1 MLAGRRHANHRRA
14 ELALTEGLRVG
25 RAVATRQRAVLLA
38 LTEGLWVRLTEGL
51 WVGLTEGLW
60 VGWAVATRQRAVL
73 QHPQRVVVVTLA
85 VTRPLVTLRVVLV
98 HVHARV
104 YRET

>member
-1 MLAGRRHANHRRA
+1 MCWHDDDSHANHGCV
-14 ELALTEGLRVG
+14 E
-25 RAVATRQRAVLLA
+25 LA
-38 LTEGLWVRLTEGL
+38 LTEGLWVGR
-51 WVGLTEGLW
+51 
-60 VGWAVATRQRAVL
+60 AVATRQRAVL